1 MMLSAKPPKASGFT
15 LIEML
20 IAVTIIGIVSAI
32 GMPMLSQF
40 AEDAAVST
48 QADVMLDT
56 LNFTRS
62 EAVKRNTR
70 VTMCRSSTGTSCVS
84 TGAAGD
90 WRVGWIVFVDDG
102 SGGTVGTVDT
112 GETVLRVQSAFSGR
126 GKLIGTNNVADF
138 VSYASNGQTRNLAGQ
153 AHVGEFYFCGNSAAT
168 KRRRI
173 ALTAGTGWVGSEII
187 LAGAT
192 CTAATA

>member
-1 MMLSAKPPKASGFT
+1 MLSAKPPKANGFT
-15 LIEML
+15 LIELL
-20 IAVTIIGIVSAI
+20 IAVGIIGIVSAI

-70 VTMCRSSTGTSCVS
+70 VTMCRSSNGASCAASTAGTD
-84 TGAAGD
+84 GD
-90 WRVGWIVFVDDG
+90 WRIGWIVFVDDLA
-102 SGGTVGTVDT
+102 GGTVGTVDT

-126 GKLIGTNNVADF
+126 GKLAGTSNVADF
-138 VSYASNGQTRNLAGQ
+138 VSYVSNGQTRNLTGQ
-153 AHVGEFYFCGNSAAT
+153 AHAGNFYFCGNSATT

-173 ALTAGTGWVGSEII
+173 ALTTGTGWVGSQI
-187 LAGAT
+187 LEAKPT
-192 CTAATA
+192 CTAA